1 MIISD
6 QKTKTI
12 ESSLN
17 QKFGFI
23 YFMTERDL
31 FGYPCG
37 PYVKIGL
44 VKGNDD
50 GRSSFERRKEHQTG
64 NPREIVIEEEIKTK
78 AQVSTLES
86 LIHQRLAKYRIHG
99 EWFNY
104 SDEGIKPYIEIA
116 KKINNDLESQIETN
130 HIISQY
136 SLIEDNAED
145 IEPSKEAK
153 DIYEELLNLKAEI
166 IKIKNI
172 KDLANLKL
180 KSFDKDFCRDIKGIC
195 FYEKSKPVEKFDKI
209 NFQKDYPEIFSKLA
223 EDVITPS
230 FNLKKDLKNKK
241 NDEFKNI
248 EKIISLQKYDE
259 SDSSK
264 IIERNEELVNL
275 HSIWLDA
282 HVALQPLELR
292 KKILENKL
300 KIIIGENQGIK
311 DICNWKRKFKKQ
323 LNKSALIQYDPILAG
338 KYISKGHSQIRFKVN
353 DFRPYQFE

>member
-1 MIISD
+1 MTISN
-6 QKTKTI
+6 QKTKQI
-12 ESSLN
+12 EASLDKN
-17 QKFGFI
+17 IGFI

-50 GRSSFERRKEHQTG
+50 GRSSFDRRKEHQTG

-116 KKINNDLESQIETN
+116 KKINNDLQSQIETN
-130 HIISQY
+130 LIISQY
-136 SLIEDNAED
+136 SLIEDNGED

-153 DIYEELLNLKAEI
+153 DIHKALLILKAEI

-241 NDEFKNI
+241 SEEFKNL
-248 EKIISLQKYDE
+248 EKIISLQKYDQ
-259 SDSSK
+259 SDASK

-275 HSIWLDA
+275 HTIWLDA

-300 KIIIGENQGIK
+300 KIIVGENQGIK
-311 DICNWKRKFKKQ
+311 DICTWKRKFKKQ